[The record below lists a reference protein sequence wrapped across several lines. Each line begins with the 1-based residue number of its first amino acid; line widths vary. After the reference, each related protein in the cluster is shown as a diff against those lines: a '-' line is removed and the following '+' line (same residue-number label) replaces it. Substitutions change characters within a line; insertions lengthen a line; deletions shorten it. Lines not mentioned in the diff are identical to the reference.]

1 MHDTGTEC
9 VECFVNNVLTIN
21 SYAPCLLP
29 CIVIFVNR
37 VRQVNINS
45 FNAPGS
51 PIFCFLMSTRAG
63 GLGVNLQTADTCIL
77 FDSDWNPQ
85 PDLQAMARV
94 HRIGQ
99 TKKVTKTKKVRLIW
113 CWCCLCCLERAYV
126 ILFFSSSFSPLKLLP
141 EMTRR
146 CTCIVW

>member
-1 MHDTGTEC
+1 
-9 VECFVNNVLTIN
+9 
-21 SYAPCLLP
+21 
-29 CIVIFVNR
+29 
-37 VRQVNINS
+37 VNINS
-45 FNAPGS
+45 FNAPGN

-99 TKKVTKTKKVRLIW
+99 TKKVTY
-113 CWCCLCCLERAYV
+113 E
-126 ILFFSSSFSPLKLLP
+126 
-141 EMTRR
+141 
-146 CTCIVW
+146 